1 MHYGPKE
8 FSPNGKPTI
17 KAFKGGSFGQRKG
30 FSDLDLQKL
39 NKYYECDRKE
49 GFTYNLLWKL
59 KLTFLNSNALW
70 FVLTYF
76 INLSF

>member
-39 NKYYECDRKE
+39 NKYYECDKKE
-49 GFTYNLLWKL
+49 GFTYNLL
-59 KLTFLNSNALW
+59 
-70 FVLTYF
+70 
-76 INLSF
+76 

>member
-39 NKYYECDRKE
+39 NKYYECDKKE
-49 GFTYNLLWKL
+49 GFTYYLL
-59 KLTFLNSNALW
+59 
-70 FVLTYF
+70 
-76 INLSF
+76 